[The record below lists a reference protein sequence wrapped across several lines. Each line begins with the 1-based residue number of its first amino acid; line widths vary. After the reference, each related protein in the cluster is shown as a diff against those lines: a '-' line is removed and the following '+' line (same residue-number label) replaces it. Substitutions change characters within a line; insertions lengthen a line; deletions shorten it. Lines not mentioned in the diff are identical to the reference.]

1 MEVRV
6 EAQPAVGG
14 DKQNSTCEMIG
25 LMVGVVS
32 MFVVAIGLL
41 GLAAYIFRDV
51 DPYFSVEISG
61 MEGINPLHSPLIFQQ
76 LNLTLRVDNGRQIR
90 RDCREKSTVT
100 LSYSRVD
107 MAWGEVPAFCVN
119 RRSTSELSIPLSRQD
134 ALLPRQLRDKMAS
147 DMHVRQLELGVEM
160 KPSRPQDVHR
170 PCYLSCVIK
179 SEKLDKPH
187 LCKQF
192 CV

>member
-14 DKQNSTCEMIG
+14 EKQNSTCEMIG

-119 RRSTSELSIPLSRQD
+119 RRSTSELSILLSRPD
-134 ALLPRQLRDKMAS
+134 ALLPRQLRHRMAS
-147 DMHVRQLELGVEM
+147 DMHVGQLQLGVEM
-160 KPSRPQDVHR
+160 KPTRPQDAHR
-170 PCYLSCVIK
+170 PCYLSCIIK
-179 SEKLDKPH
+179 LGELDKPH